1 MRVGLLLCGVN
12 RKTLDFIELLFSI
25 LNMRSVDGDVTTR
38 ARIRDA
44 AITLFGQRGFARATV
59 RDIAS
64 AAEVSPGLVIHHF
77 GTKDGL
83 RRTCDTHVLETAHE
97 SATAKSQDPTELR
110 DALSGYLANPG
121 EYERELAY
129 IRRSVVDDSAAGDSL
144 FDAYF
149 SLTLQILQDG
159 ARAGTMRRVED
170 PEATAALMVTQ
181 SLGLLVLGRHV
192 ARGLG
197 QEGFGVE
204 TIDRLAVPAV
214 DLYTHPLYMDSAFL
228 KATREAATTRVGKGS
243 HGPRR

>member
-1 MRVGLLLCGVN
+1 MGSH
-12 RKTLDFIELLFSI
+12 LDLFERMFSI
-25 LNMRSVDGDVTTR
+25 LNMRLINSDVTTR

-59 RDIAS
+59 RDIAA

-83 RRTCDTHVLETAHE
+83 RDACDAQVLETA
-97 SATAKSQDPTELR
+97 SASASAKSQDPAGLR
-110 DALSGYLANPG
+110 DALAEYLASPD

-149 SLTLQILQDG
+149 QLTLQILQDG
-159 ARAGTMRRVED
+159 ARAGTMRRVDD

-181 SLGLLVLGRHV
+181 SLGLLVMGRHV
-192 ARGLG
+192 ARGLE
-197 QEGFGVE
+197 QKGFGVE

-214 DLYTHPLYMDSAFL
+214 DLYTHPLYTDSAFL
-228 KATREAATTRVGKGS
+228 EATREAATTRADIPGSGRSAGSDGKGG
-243 HGPRR
+243 HG

>member
-1 MRVGLLLCGVN
+1 MWGN
-12 RKTLDFIELLFSI
+12 RETLDYVEPVFSI
-25 LNMRSVDGDVTTR
+25 LNMRSADGDVTTR

-59 RDIAS
+59 RGIAA

-83 RRTCDTHVLETAHE
+83 RRACDTHVLETASE
-97 SATAKSQDPTELR
+97 TATAKSQDPTELR
-110 DALSGYLANPG
+110 DALAGYLANPG

-144 FDAYF
+144 FDAYVQ
-149 SLTLQILQDG
+149 LTLQILHDG
-159 ARAGTMRRVED
+159 ARAGTMRRVDD

-181 SLGLLVLGRHV
+181 SLGLLILGRHV

-197 QEGFGVE
+197 QEGFGAD

-214 DLYTHPLYMDSAFL
+214 DLYTHPLYTDSAFL
-228 KATREAATTRVGKGS
+228 RATREATITRAGKGS
-243 HGPRR
+243 HGSRH

>member
-1 MRVGLLLCGVN
+1 
-12 RKTLDFIELLFSI
+12 
-25 LNMRSVDGDVTTR
+25 MRSVDGDVTTR

-59 RDIAS
+59 RGIAT

-83 RRTCDTHVLETAHE
+83 RRACDTHVLETA
-97 SATAKSQDPTELR
+97 SASARAKSQDPTGLR
-110 DALSGYLANPG
+110 DALAEYLANPT
-121 EYERELAY
+121 EYEHELAY
-129 IRRSVVDDSAAGDSL
+129 IRRAVVDDSVAGDSL

-149 SLTLQILQDG
+149 QLTLQILQDG
-159 ARAGTMRRVED
+159 ARAGTMRRVDD
-170 PEATAALMVTQ
+170 PEATAALLVTQ

-197 QEGFGVE
+197 QEGFGVG

-214 DLYTHPLYMDSAFL
+214 DLYTRPLYTGPEFL
-228 KATREAATTRVGKGS
+228 EATKQAATARVDTPVSARSAGSDGKGG
-243 HGPRR
+243 HGQRH